1 MGLIDITVCLPIYYG
16 AKIADVEKCLDSLYA
31 ACENIDKKYK
41 NKVINF
47 LIGMDN
53 CPKKF
58 DTDKSVQRNKTEIKN
73 RIVIF
78 QDAIKSLNNN
88 FDVSYFI
95 TENNV
100 RVSVM
105 RNIMISKTQNSKY
118 ITFSDH
124 DDNFDKNAF
133 NTLFSNI
140 EKNTNAHIM
149 CFKCFNAGAQG
160 VILRF
165 LWAPDINLTSI
176 NMSNWDIENG
186 VITFPDNGQF
196 GGGGA
201 ANGAMTGCDVW
212 GWLFRGGTLTKQ

>member
-16 AKIADVEKCLDSLYA
+16 AKIADVEKCLDSLYT

-88 FDVSYFI
+88 FD
-95 TENNV
+95 
-100 RVSVM
+100 
-105 RNIMISKTQNSKY
+105 KY
-118 ITFSDH
+118 
-124 DDNFDKNAF
+124 
-133 NTLFSNI
+133 
-140 EKNTNAHIM
+140 
-149 CFKCFNAGAQG
+149 
-160 VILRF
+160 VI
-165 LWAPDINLTSI
+165 
-176 NMSNWDIENG
+176 
-186 VITFPDNGQF
+186 V
-196 GGGGA
+196 
-201 ANGAMTGCDVW
+201 DV
-212 GWLFRGGTLTKQ
+212 